1 MEHVLFDTGDYWDVE
16 EDFIFEDAIDEVK
29 SFISDNSKAGNGR
42 KLTHY
47 VAVGIENNRYGT
59 QLFNHNGEEISLIAG
74 SLNELIGKLN
84 EFRVIFNDETNMVTY
99 QHYNHDFSVNLK
111 LYPITKNNYDNLV
124 LAIEERDK
132 SKYDK
137 LLGDIKLSNTKLSRL
152 PVAWND
158 ENGGTNYSFY

>member
-47 VAVGIENNRYGT
+47 VAIGIENNRYGT
-59 QLFNHNGEEISLIAG
+59 QLFNNNGQEISMIAG

-84 EFRVIFNDETNMVTY
+84 EFRVIFNDETSEVTY
-99 QHYNHDFSVNLK
+99 QHCNHDFSVDLK
-111 LYPITKNNYDNLV
+111 LYPITKRNYDELI
-124 LAIEERDK
+124 LAIEEEDMRE
-132 SKYDK
+132 YNK
-137 LLGDIKLSNTKLSRL
+137 LLERIKILGNKLSRL
-152 PVAWND
+152 PVGWND
-158 ENGGTNYSFY
+158 ENGDTKYSF